1 MSIIKFYAD
10 YQFCLGGAWWKYIKR
25 LSLSHKTLMLFIMS
39 IAMIIRM
46 PEAYAVTV
54 RSTTAY
60 HAAVVVAPANIVS
73 LMKGK
78 KPISIP
84 ENEVITSVD
93 TEDYLEENSD
103 EDYDD
108 MMKKDNLTGEFQK
121 LRINAQLL
129 TQPVARS
136 RTACRR
142 KM

>member
-1 MSIIKFYAD
+1 
-10 YQFCLGGAWWKYIKR
+10 
-25 LSLSHKTLMLFIMS
+25 
-39 IAMIIRM
+39 
-46 PEAYAVTV
+46 
-54 RSTTAY
+54 
-60 HAAVVVAPANIVS
+60 
-73 LMKGK
+73 MKGK

-142 KM
+142 KMWVHMRQASASCFLQSHLQQMRVREELPG